1 MWTWFRVIPA
11 GLLVALVAGG
21 CVRHVDEELPSG
33 PNKPEAPAP
42 APSLTPITPVPV
54 GPAPVPAPTPSD
66 GGTPSPGATPTPQ
79 ATPPPSASGCRLPR
93 GTGSGENC
101 PRVSPVF
108 LGDVQGAIKQLIQE
122 QPKIFVKRGCEDCY
136 DVTDP
141 GAYLSGVVG
150 QLARRGYCAI
160 YDGEELAVKNTN
172 DFNEQYDI
180 LSSSNSVR
188 SGGES
193 YRSTCRPAWF

>member
-1 MWTWFRVIPA
+1 MRALSRVMPIGLVL
-11 GLLVALVAGG
+11 GLLAGG
-21 CVRHVDEELPSG
+21 CLRKGPDESPSE
-33 PNKPEAPAP
+33 PTPPQSPAA
-42 APSLTPITPVPV
+42 APSLSPINVPV
-54 GPAPVPAPTPSD
+54 GPAPVATPTITPGDGATPA
-66 GGTPSPGATPTPQ
+66 PGATPPPTP
-79 ATPPPSASGCRLPR
+79 PPPSASGCRLPR
-93 GTGSGENC
+93 GTGTGEDC
-101 PRVSPVF
+101 PRQSPAF
-108 LGDVQGAIKQLIQE
+108 LGDVQGAIKQLIQD
-122 QPKIFVKRGCEDCY
+122 QPKIFVKRNCDDCY

-150 QLARRGYCAI
+150 QLSRRGYCAL

-180 LSSSNSVR
+180 LSSSNAVR